1 MENKEQKVE
10 TGTEAAIVDNI
21 VLPAVFSQDYLEWV
35 KQANLPPLT
44 NTQHKFAE
52 WLLQEDNRKVI
63 SQIGGFDEIFISVR
77 KWVKNCS

>member
-77 KWVKNCS
+77 KWVKNFS

>member
-10 TGTEAAIVDNI
+10 TGTEAAIFDNI

-63 SQIGGFDEIFISVR
+63 SQIGGLDEIFISVR
-77 KWVKNCS
+77 KWVKNGS